1 MAKFQYTMKYFAP
14 FLALIACNYSLQSH
28 ARLIKPLNHHN
39 VPISTLEKKVD
50 SSIKSNNEVAGY
62 FGHSSEVHTN
72 AFQPTTPGN
81 SPGVGH
87 RYFTEEDFDVN
98 SKKTVAQSH
107 DDNKYVTEDT
117 TNEFQ
122 KTNPGHSP
130 GVGHSYQNKIGN

>member
-1 MAKFQYTMKYFAP
+1 MKYFAL

-28 ARLIKPLNHHN
+28 ARLIKQLNHHN
-39 VPISTLEKKVD
+39 VPISTSEKKVD
-50 SSIKSNNEVAGY
+50 SSIKSNNEVASY
-62 FGHSSEVHTN
+62 FGDSSEVHTN

-87 RYFTEEDFDVN
+87 RYFTEDVN
-98 SKKTVAQSH
+98 SKKSVAQSQ

-122 KTNPGHSP
+122 KTNLGHSP

>member
-1 MAKFQYTMKYFAP
+1 MAQFQYTMKYFAL

-28 ARLIKPLNHHN
+28 ARLIKQLNHHN
-39 VPISTLEKKVD
+39 VPISTSEKKVD
-50 SSIKSNNEVAGY
+50 SSIKSNNEVASY
-62 FGHSSEVHTN
+62 FGDSSEVHTN

-87 RYFTEEDFDVN
+87 RYFTEDVN
-98 SKKTVAQSH
+98 SKKSVAQSQ

-122 KTNPGHSP
+122 KTNLGHSP

>member
-1 MAKFQYTMKYFAP
+1 MAKFQYTMKYFAL

-39 VPISTLEKKVD
+39 VPISTSEKKVD
-50 SSIKSNNEVAGY
+50 SSIKSNNEVASY
-62 FGHSSEVHTN
+62 FGDTN

-87 RYFTEEDFDVN
+87 RYFSEEDINVN
-98 SKKTVAQSH
+98 SKKKVAQSQ

-122 KTNPGHSP
+122 KTNLGHSP